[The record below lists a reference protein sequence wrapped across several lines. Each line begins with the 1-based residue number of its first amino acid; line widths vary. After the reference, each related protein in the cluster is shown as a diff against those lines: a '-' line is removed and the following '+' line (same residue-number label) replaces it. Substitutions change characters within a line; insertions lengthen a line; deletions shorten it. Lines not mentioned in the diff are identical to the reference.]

1 MTPPF
6 SGMPSSILQK
16 FMNMDEEM
24 RLEVAGKMR
33 KQQTENI
40 MLLVAEINAVN
51 ESMHEGEQKRVAIMG
66 TMIGIF
72 VGVNELPMGQIYMFN
87 GPDLYVYLSTNKDIS
102 DIVNLGRLK
111 GNIGNQNYPIP
122 TGTDISKYNTVL
134 IWCHAYSVLFGSAF
148 LASP

>member
-1 MTPPF
+1 
-6 SGMPSSILQK
+6 MPSSVLQK
-16 FMNMDEEM
+16 FMKMDEEM

-40 MLLVAEINAVN
+40 MLLVAKINAVN
-51 ESMHEGEQKRVAIMG
+51 ESMHEGEQKRAAIIV

-72 VGVNELPMGQIYMFN
+72 AGVNDATN

-122 TGTDISKYNTVL
+122 TGTDISK
-134 IWCHAYSVLFGSAF
+134 
-148 LASP
+148 